1 MVARRYY
8 TTKVYLNFR
17 VDCYRDLLFSDPKR
31 RGKPISK
38 TYVSLMLLQP
48 FTELWLYGIRF
59 IPIKLIF
66 CSSGLNNLLRIVPAQ
81 RQHRNSLRQGK
92 ESIHS
97 LRFLLRQ
104 ITLSTLL
111 AVLSRDG
118 NKPYALQ
125 LVLQQLRCPR
135 VNACQIMVEVIP
147 R

>member
-8 TTKVYLNFR
+8 TTKVYFNFHAN
-17 VDCYRDLLFSDPKR
+17 CYSDLLFSDTKP

-38 TYVSLMLLQP
+38 TYMSLMLLLP
-48 FTELWLYGIRF
+48 FAELWLYGIRF

-66 CSSGLNNLLRIVPAQ
+66 CSSRLNNSLPIVPAQ
-81 RQHRNSLRQGK
+81 RQRRNSLRQGK

-104 ITLSTLL
+104 IPSSTLL
-111 AVLSRDG
+111 AVLSRKG

-125 LVLQQLRCPR
+125 LVYSNCD
-135 VNACQIMVEVIP
+135 VHE
-147 R
+147 